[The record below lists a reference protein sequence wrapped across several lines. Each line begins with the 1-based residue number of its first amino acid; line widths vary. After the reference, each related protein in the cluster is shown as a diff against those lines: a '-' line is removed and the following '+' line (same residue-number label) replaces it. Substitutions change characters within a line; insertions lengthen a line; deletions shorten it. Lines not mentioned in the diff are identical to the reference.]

1 MQQNLI
7 HTHMVNHISFWI
19 DFGPDFM
26 IAELANC
33 SKKYVGNLFL
43 ENIVILDSYLL
54 SYLALLAY

>member
-1 MQQNLI
+1 
-7 HTHMVNHISFWI
+7 MVNHISFWI

>member
-1 MQQNLI
+1 
-7 HTHMVNHISFWI
+7 MVNHISFWI

-26 IAELANC
+26 IAELAEC
-33 SKKYVGNLFL
+33 SKKYVIFFL